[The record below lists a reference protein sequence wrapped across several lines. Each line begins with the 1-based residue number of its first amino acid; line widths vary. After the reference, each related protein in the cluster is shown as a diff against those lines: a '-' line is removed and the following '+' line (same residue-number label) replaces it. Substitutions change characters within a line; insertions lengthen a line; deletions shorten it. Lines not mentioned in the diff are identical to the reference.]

1 MLGLLKEEFLQL
13 VSSELPR
20 LCVAI
25 QSDLALRVDVKLK
38 HPDFLGEGQLKLVHV
53 ILRS

>member
-1 MLGLLKEEFLQL
+1 MLGFFKL
-13 VSSELPR
+13 VSSELRR

-25 QSDLALRVDVKLK
+25 QSDLALRVSVKFK
-38 HPDFLGEGQLKLVHV
+38 HPDFLGEEQLKLVHA